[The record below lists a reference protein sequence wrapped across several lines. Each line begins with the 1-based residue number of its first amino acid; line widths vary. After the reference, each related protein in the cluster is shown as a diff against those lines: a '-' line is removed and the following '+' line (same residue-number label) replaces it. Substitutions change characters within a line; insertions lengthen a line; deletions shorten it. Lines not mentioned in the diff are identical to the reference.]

1 MCKFCDQCKNIDQY
15 KWYLIGLIPSSTIFS
30 LLMVTVR
37 DMRARFPINYIFLF
51 LNVSLHIMGTFFI
64 VSVLPVLLF
73 IGQQLIIEY
82 SPRMLPSYYIL
93 YAVLVSVIYLFIFYS
108 ISVQFLSHRNKSTL
122 YSC

>member
-1 MCKFCDQCKNIDQY
+1 MFSFNI
-15 KWYLIGLIPSSTIFS
+15 KIRPSSTIFS

-51 LNVSLHIMGTFFI
+51 LN
-64 VSVLPVLLF
+64 VLLF